1 MKKGQYQLFLGL
13 VILILVGVSIG
24 ILYYNSFKHIP
35 QINQTTTTTTSSTS
49 TTETTSTTT
58 TTTMG
63 PIPTMNDLFS
73 GKAVFVKD
81 QSPLPISNFAGEAF
95 AVNRLD
101 LGPQTI
107 LVYYRC
113 NINVQVIC
121 LSRSDDDGTTFST
134 STQIIKNT
142 LGYFSV
148 APSVVKFGDMWYMVY
163 EEGGY
168 NGGVFWASSIDGIN
182 WIQHGQLFNDTVNGT
197 VYIGSTPSL
206 FVNGNQIYV
215 FYAERIPSNI
225 HTLYIRMRH
234 GISLTALSD
243 PVTVFLPTQT
253 GWNTKSVSMP
263 RVIRETSTSSTNFYL
278 FFEAA
283 TDYIACSL
291 PNRYGF
297 GVAKSSDL
305 IHWTAYLGNPV
316 RMASSECG
324 NPCDDSMEQPF
335 VRYDGSIFVYHNGD
349 NFWYERDVLRYNY
362 TINNI
367 STICFIPRN
376 ASYISDTFPSSMC
389 TNETQNV
396 SITFKNTG
404 NCSWTFD
411 NSIFCGGRANN
422 VSYGFKLGSPGNSD
436 PFASPRQYLNST
448 DIISQNQQKTFI
460 FQIKAPS
467 TPGLYQTDWQMLQEL
482 VTWFGDVFS
491 KSINVNN
498 C

>member
-1 MKKGQYQLFLGL
+1 
-13 VILILVGVSIG
+13 
-24 ILYYNSFKHIP
+24 
-35 QINQTTTTTTSSTS
+35 
-49 TTETTSTTT
+49 
-58 TTTMG
+58 
-63 PIPTMNDLFS
+63 MNDLFS

-81 QSPLPISNFAGEAF
+81 QSPIPLSNFGGEAF

-107 LVYYRC
+107 LMYYRC
-113 NINVQVIC
+113 NIPGLQVIC
-121 LSRSDDDGTTFST
+121 LSRSDDGGETFSA
-134 STQIIKNT
+134 SAQIITNT

-148 APSVVKFGDMWYMVY
+148 SPSVVKFGNIWYMIY

-168 NGGVFWASSIDGIN
+168 NGGAFWASSTDGIT
-182 WIQHGQLFNDTVNGT
+182 WIQHGQLFNDTVDGN
-197 VYIGSTPSL
+197 VYIASTPSL
-206 FVNGNQIYV
+206 FVNDNQIYI
-215 FYAERIPSNI
+215 FYAERIPSATN
-225 HTLYIRMRH
+225 TLYVRMRH
-234 GISLTALSD
+234 ETSLTALSD
-243 PVTVFLPTQT
+243 PVTVFLPNQT
-253 GWNTKSVSMP
+253 GWNTKSVSTS
-263 RVIRETSTSSTNFYL
+263 RVIQEGNTFYL

-283 TDYIACSL
+283 TDYISCSL

-297 GVAKSSDL
+297 GVAESTDL
-305 IHWTAYLGNPV
+305 IHWTEYSQNPI
-316 RMASSECG
+316 RLASTCG
-324 NPCDDSMEQPF
+324 TSCDDSMEQPF

-349 NFWYERDVLRYNY
+349 QLKYERDVLSYNTTSNY
-362 TINNI
+362 TA
-367 STICFIPRN
+367 SICYIPKN

-389 TNETQNV
+389 TNKTQTI

-411 NSIFCGGRANN
+411 NSAFCGGHANN

-448 DIISQNQQKTFI
+448 DIISQNQQKTFV

-491 KSINVNN
+491 KNISVSN